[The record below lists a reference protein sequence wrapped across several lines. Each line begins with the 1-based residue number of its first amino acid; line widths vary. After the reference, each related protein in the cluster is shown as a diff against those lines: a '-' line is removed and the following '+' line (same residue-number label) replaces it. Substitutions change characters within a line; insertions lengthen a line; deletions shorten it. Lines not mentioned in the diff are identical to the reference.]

1 MKKKLVAICIS
12 LLVSIAFVVPA
23 SIFGEE
29 NVLDNN
35 SQPAVESNEQI
46 EDDTNSEEVSEPINT
61 NDDNEVVSETE
72 SSANENIQNDETEE
86 NAIKPQM
93 AKSSQQAPAVKTEWD
108 NLKNKIESAGL
119 NGNSG
124 TITIDKEVSGDPV
137 EDKMI
142 EIKSGQN
149 VILDGAHSIKG
160 IGYSS
165 FKIDKGGSLTIDG
178 PSISNAQFIV
188 EGKLNIKSGKISD
201 TKLEGPTI
209 LVNGGD
215 FTMSGGE
222 FSGNEAV
229 DSQTPKPDNLRKTGN
244 YYNYAPITL
253 YGGTLNI
260 SGGKISNN
268 KGFLRGGAIGAWGT
282 EESKVNVKIS
292 GGEITEN
299 AASHNK
305 VNAWGGAIFIENAE
319 FEMTAGTISKNTA
332 EYGGGLLLSSSNAKI
347 SGGSISENSNGEY
360 SGLGGGIFGLNS
372 NIIVEAGSFFK
383 NHANGLGGGL
393 FLDTCNFTINS
404 GHFAEN
410 SSKKSGGAL
419 ATTGTSK
426 GQINAGLFESN
437 NSNGFWGGGAI
448 YNDTKCELTINSAL
462 IKNNESKG
470 RLLIGTGNKPIS
482 RQGGGVWNCPTGHTI
497 INITNG
503 MALFDN
509 IASNLEYSTAAKGSG
524 DDFVNITKYE
534 FGEAVGSSSVKLAS
548 RMLGGGYRLWYQ
560 DGSFQGVHNNWPED
574 QQTPRY
580 NPENPGKPLPY
591 NTVIEEK
598 KGAQLAYKSVPT
610 QESKSLAEQVATTIF
625 KNNFAQGTGISG
637 GAITNNGKLIFGEDN
652 PYKIKITKAWS
663 GDDEKTRPEEI
674 VLQMY
679 VGEHYIQDIKLTKD
693 DNWTA
698 TIEDFPDPD
707 TLIDNK
713 TGKLL
718 PINFKEKDSGKYIL
732 SEVKREKD
740 SKESIYTINLEN
752 SLKTSIKVNKTWD
765 DNNNQAGLRPDS
777 ITVALLANGK
787 EIGKTIELNKDND
800 WKGEFND
807 LPSHNNG
814 KLIKYTIKEVNVAS
828 GYTSTIEGDITK
840 GYTIKNSYIPPQT
853 PPEKTKVEGLKTWN
867 DKNNKA
873 GIRPKSITVNLFKN
887 GEKIASKQVTAKDNW
902 RYKFENL
909 DKFENGQEIKYTIS
923 EDKVA
928 KYTTEIDGFNITNT
942 YIPPEKPPTPDT
954 SDSGNMNILC
964 IALLA
969 ASFAAIYALRRKHL
983 L

>member
-1 MKKKLVAICIS
+1 MNKKLMTIFVS
-12 LLVSIAFVVPA
+12 LVLLFTFFMPESILA
-23 SIFGEE
+23 
-29 NVLDNN
+29 D
-35 SQPAVESNEQI
+35 SNETMIDPETGKIQLEESPENHAERHQANNEKNDEVSPYNDDSEKTAWI
-46 EDDTNSEEVSEPINT
+46 ELVEEV
-61 NDDNEVVSETE
+61 
-72 SSANENIQNDETEE
+72 A
-86 NAIKPQM
+86 
-93 AKSSQQAPAVKTEWD
+93 SSQADTSINIDKNIDADPAKD
-108 NLKNKIESAGL
+108 KQIFLIKNGQNIALKGNGSLKGFGFNSIKIE
-119 NGNSG
+119 
-124 TITIDKEVSGDPV
+124 
-137 EDKMI
+137 
-142 EIKSGQN
+142 
-149 VILDGAHSIKG
+149 
-160 IGYSS
+160 
-165 FKIDKGGSLTIDG
+165 KGGSLTIDG
-178 PSISNAQFIV
+178 PSISNAQIIV

-260 SGGKISNN
+260 SGGKVSNN

-282 EESKVNVKIS
+282 EESKVNIKIS

-299 AASHNK
+299 AASHNST
-305 VNAWGGAIFIENAE
+305 NAWGGAIFMENAE

-332 EYGGGLLLSSSNAKI
+332 EYGGGL
-347 SGGSISENSNGEY
+347 
-360 SGLGGGIFGLNS
+360 
-372 NIIVEAGSFFK
+372 
-383 NHANGLGGGL
+383 
-393 FLDTCNFTINS
+393 FLDTCNFTING
-404 GHFAEN
+404 GHFVEN
-410 SSKKSGGAL
+410 SSLKSGGAI
-419 ATTGTSK
+419 ATGGTSK
-426 GQINAGLFESN
+426 GQINAGQFESN

-448 YNDTKCELTINSAL
+448 YNDTKCELTINRAL
-462 IKNNESKG
+462 IKDNESKG
-470 RLLIGTGNKPIS
+470 RLLVGVNNKPIS
-482 RQGGGVWNCPTGHTI
+482 RQGGGVWNCPTGHTT

-503 MALFDN
+503 LALFDN
-509 IASNLEYSTAAKGSG
+509 IASNLEYSTAAKGAG
-524 DDFVNITKYE
+524 DDFINITKYE

-560 DGSFQGVHNNWPED
+560 DGSFQGIHNNWPED

-610 QESKSLAEQVATTIF
+610 QESKNLAEQVATTIF

-637 GAITNNGKLIFGEDN
+637 GAITNNGKLIFGEDK
-652 PYKIKITKAWS
+652 PYKIQITKSWS

-679 VGEHYIQDIKLTKD
+679 VGEHYIQDIKLTKEG
-693 DNWTA
+693 NWTA
-698 TIEDFPDPD
+698 IIEDFPDPD

-718 PINFKEKDSGKYIL
+718 SINFKEKDSGKYIL

-740 SKESIYTINLEN
+740 SKGSIYTIHLEN
-752 SLKTSIKVNKTWD
+752 SLKTSIKVNKVWD
-765 DNNNQAGLRPDS
+765 DNNDEASLRPTS

-814 KLIKYTIKEVNVAS
+814 ELIKYTIKEVNIAN

-840 GYTIKNSYIPPQT
+840 GYTIKNSYTPPQT
-853 PPEKTKVEGLKTWN
+853 PPEKTEVGVEKIWKDGNNADGKRPEEITVHLYKNGKLFQTRKISGKDGWKVVFKDLDKYEDSKEILYTIKEEKVEG
-867 DKNNKA
+867 
-873 GIRPKSITVNLFKN
+873 
-887 GEKIASKQVTAKDNW
+887 
-902 RYKFENL
+902 
-909 DKFENGQEIKYTIS
+909 YTGVVS
-923 EDKVA
+923 GNVKE
-928 KYTTEIDGFNITNT
+928 GFVLTNT
-942 YIPPEKPPTPDT
+942 KKPETPPKTPPATPPETPPEKPKKPQNPSTGD
-954 SDSGNMNILC
+954 NISL
-964 IALLA
+964 IHYEMLVLSIIGLA
-969 ASFAAIYALRRKHL
+969 YIFRKRKINGD
-983 L
+983 